1 MVPHDRAAHDD
12 QAVEPAWR
20 IDGNV
25 AGEGRFY
32 LKATGIPSDDRGEM
46 MGHSVS
52 SARKR
57 ELYGHAMPL
66 ARKQELALSIALAV
80 PEHLA

>member
-1 MVPHDRAAHDD
+1 MMPNDRATHDD
-12 QAVEPAWR
+12 RAIEPAWR
-20 IDGNV
+20 IDGNA
-25 AGEGRFY
+25 AGESRLH
-32 LKATGIPSDDRGEM
+32 LKAAGVPSDDRGEM
-46 MGHSVS
+46 MGYSVS
-52 SARKR
+52 SAQNR